1 MLEKLMHLSLNNR
14 LIVLIGALGL
24 FLVGVYTAVRLPVD
38 VFPDLTAP
46 TVTIITEAHG
56 MAPEE
61 VEMLVTF
68 PLETT
73 VNGASGVRRVRSNSI
88 QGLSVIWVEFEW
100 GTDIYTARQIVNEKL
115 QSVQNAIPDEVDRP
129 ILAPITSIMGEIML
143 IGVTSDITSAMEI
156 RTLADF
162 TLRRRLRSIPGVAQ
176 VLVYGGETKQYQV
189 QIDPYLLRKY
199 RLTMQQILHA
209 VSATNVNATGGVFV
223 DAGQEYL
230 IRGIGRIRT
239 LDDLEYTVVATHEG
253 VPLLIRDVAKVAI
266 APATRLGTASINN
279 RSGVILVI
287 SKQPDANT
295 LVLTRKIEAVMDEIR
310 PSLPPD
316 VTLHTDI
323 FKQSD
328 FIEVAIQNVVKAIR
342 DGAIL
347 VVFVLFIFLMNIR
360 TTAISVIAIPLALI
374 VSILVL
380 KLLGLSINTMTLGG
394 MAIAIGVL
402 VDDGIV
408 YIENVYR
415 RIREN
420 VAKPESERRPFD
432 DVVADASSEIRAP
445 LAMATPIVIMVFIPF
460 FFLSGVEGRMLTP
473 LGLAYVVA
481 VFASLMVAVTVTPAL
496 SSYMLRNV
504 SSKQIGDTWLVRR
517 LKTVY
522 LPTLEWCLRRK
533 NQIIGFAGLMVVVVL
548 AILPFMGRS
557 FLPEFNEGTLN
568 ISVATVPGTSL
579 DESDQIGKMVEGI
592 LLSHPNVISTARRTG
607 RTELDEHSMGSHAHE
622 LEVKID
628 LVNIDKQVLLETL
641 RRDLT
646 LVPGT
651 IITIGQPISH
661 RIDHMLSGTR
671 ANIAVKIFGED
682 LLVLREV
689 AKQVETVIGEVAGV
703 VDLSIEQQTDIPVL
717 RVDFNRKAIAR
728 YGLRIADVAKALE
741 TGFRGDAVTQILEGR
756 NAFDLVVRVG
766 EPPKADNDKDAGV
779 PDSWMNASPA
789 MVGEVLVDTPEGLK
803 IPLKALAS
811 ITQGRGPNMISR
823 ENAQRKIVVMC
834 NVAGRDLGSVV
845 AEIQQVVSQKID
857 LPQGYY
863 VQYGGQFE
871 SAQET
876 RRLLGVFGVVVI
888 LGIGFLLHIVFRSV
902 RDTLLIMIN
911 LPLAL
916 IGGVVG
922 VYLSGGILS
931 VASLIGF
938 ISVFGIAARNG
949 IMMVSHIRHLQR
961 FEGVTDFHE
970 AVRRGAMER
979 LAPILMT
986 AMAAG
991 FALIPLAFGGDQP
1004 GREILTPMAIVILF
1018 GLLSSTF
1025 LNMVVVP
1032 ALFLRFGRPVGAEPA
1047 VDVEAHVSLI

>member
-14 LIVLIGALGL
+14 LIVLIGTLGL
-24 FLVGVYTAVRLPVD
+24 FLIGVYTAVRLPVD

-46 TVTIITEAHG
+46 TVTISTEAHG

-279 RSGVILVI
+279 RSGVMLVI

-295 LVLTRKIEAVMDEIR
+295 LELTRKIEAVMDEIR

-360 TTAISVIAIPLALI
+360 KTAISVIAIPLALI

-380 KLLGLSINTMTLGG
+380 KLLGVSINTMTLGG

-628 LVNIDKQVLLETL
+628 LGNIDKQVLLETL

-671 ANIAVKIFGED
+671 ANIAVKIFGPDLYQLRTLAEQVKVQMED
-682 LLVLREV
+682 V
-689 AKQVETVIGEVAGV
+689 TGI
-703 VDLSIEQQTDIPVL
+703 VDLSVDQQTDIPQV
-717 RVDFNRKAIAR
+717 RIRANRRKMAL
-728 YGLRIADVAKALE
+728 YGLRSADLDELIDIAFLGIKASQVFE
-741 TGFRGDAVTQILEGR
+741 QDSRH
-756 NAFDLVVRVG
+756 DLVVRYAPEFRG
-766 EPPKADNDKDAGV
+766 DLEAIR
-779 PDSWMNASPA
+779 SS
-789 MVGEVLVDTPEGLK
+789 LIDTPTGAK
-803 IPLKALAS
+803 ITLDMVADIS
-811 ITQGRGPNMISR
+811 MDRGPNYIQR
-823 ENAQRKIVVMC
+823 ENVQRKIVVQA
-834 NVAGRDLGSVV
+834 NVSGGDLRGVV
-845 AEIQQVVSQKID
+845 DEIQARLDQNVLFPK
-857 LPQGYY
+857 GYY
-863 VQYGGQFE
+863 VEFGGQFE
-871 SAQET
+871 SAQAAT
-876 RRLLGVFGVVVI
+876 RTVMLLSIISIVAILVI
-888 LGIGFLLHIVFRSV
+888 LYMRFGNFRQAILV
-902 RDTLLIMIN
+902 MAN

-916 IGGVVG
+916 IGGIVTIFFTD
-922 VYLSGGILS
+922 GIITI
-931 VASLIGF
+931 ASLVGF
-938 ISVFGIAARNG
+938 ITLFGIAVRNG
-949 IMMVSHIRHLQR
+949 ILMVSHYNYLMDR
-961 FEGVTDFHE
+961 EGKPLLE
-970 AVRRGAMER
+970 AVVQGSMER
-979 LAPILMT
+979 LSPVLMT
-986 AMAAG
+986 AMTTG
-991 FALIPLAFGGDQP
+991 LALLPLALAGDQP
-1004 GREILTPMAIVILF
+1004 GSEIQSPMSVVILG
-1018 GLLSSTF
+1018 GLLTATF
-1025 LNMVVVP
+1025 LNLIVIPV
-1032 ALFLRFGRPVGAEPA
+1032 LFVKWGVKPQT
-1047 VDVEAHVSLI
+1047 

>member
-1 MLEKLMHLSLNNR
+1 MLEKLMLLSLNNR

-24 FLVGVYTAVRLPVD
+24 FIIGVYTAVRLPVD

-88 QGLSVIWVEFEW
+88 QGLSIIWVEFEW

-115 QSVQNAIPDEVDRP
+115 QSVQSAIPDEVDRP

-143 IGVTSDITSAMEI
+143 IGVTSDITSAMDI
-156 RTLADF
+156 RTIADF

-199 RLTMQQILHA
+199 NLTMAQVLHA

-223 DAGQEYL
+223 DGGQEYL

-239 LDDLEYTVVATHEG
+239 LDDLEYTVVATHNG
-253 VPLLIRDVAKVAI
+253 VPLLIRDVANVAI

-279 RSGVILVI
+279 KSGVMLVI

-295 LVLTRKIEAVMDEIR
+295 LELTRNIEAVMDEIR

-316 VTLHTDI
+316 VILHTDI

-328 FIEVAIQNVVKAIR
+328 FIEVAIRNVVKAIR

-347 VVFVLFIFLMNIR
+347 VVFVLFIFLMNFR
-360 TTAISVIAIPLALI
+360 TTVISVTAIPLALI

-380 KLLGLSINTMTLGG
+380 KLLNLSINTMTLGG

-432 DVVADASSEIRAP
+432 DVVADASSEIRGP
-445 LAMATPIVIMVFIPF
+445 LAMATPIVIMVFVPF

-473 LGLAYVVA
+473 LGVAYVVA

-504 SSKQIGDTWLVRR
+504 SSKQIRDTWLVRR

-533 NQIIGFAGLMVVVVL
+533 NQIIGLAGLMVVVVL
-548 AILPFMGRS
+548 GILPLMGRS

-568 ISVATVPGTSL
+568 LSVATVPGTSL
-579 DESDQIGKMVEGI
+579 HESDQIGKMVEEI

-628 LVNIDKQVLLETL
+628 LGNIDKEVLLETL

-671 ANIAVKIFGED
+671 ANIAVKIFGPDLYELRSLAEQVKVQMED
-682 LLVLREV
+682 VV
-689 AKQVETVIGEVAGV
+689 GI
-703 VDLSIEQQTDIPVL
+703 VDLSVDQQTDIPQV
-717 RVDFNRKAIAR
+717 RIRANRQKMAL
-728 YGLRIADVAKALE
+728 YGLRSADLDELIDIAFLGIKASQVFE
-741 TGFRGDAVTQILEGR
+741 QNSRH
-756 NAFDLVVRVG
+756 DLVVRYAPEFRG
-766 EPPKADNDKDAGV
+766 DLEAIRG
-779 PDSWMNASPA
+779 S
-789 MVGEVLVDTPEGLK
+789 LIDTPTGAK
-803 IPLKALAS
+803 ITLDMVAD
-811 ITQGRGPNMISR
+811 ITLDRGPNYIQR
-823 ENAQRKIVVMC
+823 ENVQRKIVVQA
-834 NVAGRDLGSVV
+834 NVSGGDLRGVV
-845 AEIQQVVSQKID
+845 DQIKARLDQNVLFPK
-857 LPQGYY
+857 GYY
-863 VQYGGQFE
+863 VEFGGQFE
-871 SAQET
+871 SAQAAT
-876 RRLLGVFGVVVI
+876 RTVMLLSIISIVAILVI
-888 LGIGFLLHIVFRSV
+888 LYMRFGNFRQAILV
-902 RDTLLIMIN
+902 MAN

-916 IGGVVG
+916 IGGIVTIFFTD
-922 VYLSGGILS
+922 GIITI
-931 VASLIGF
+931 ASLVGF
-938 ISVFGIAARNG
+938 ITLFGIAVRNG
-949 IMMVSHIRHLQR
+949 ILMVSHYNYLMDREGKPLLQ
-961 FEGVTDFHE
+961 
-970 AVRRGAMER
+970 AVVQGSMER
-979 LAPILMT
+979 LSPVLMT
-986 AMAAG
+986 AMTTG
-991 FALIPLAFGGDQP
+991 LALLPLALAGDQA
-1004 GREILTPMAIVILF
+1004 GSEIQSPMSIVILG
-1018 GLLSSTF
+1018 GLITATF
-1025 LNMVVVP
+1025 LNLIVIPV
-1032 ALFLRFGRPVGAEPA
+1032 LFVKWGVKPQT
-1047 VDVEAHVSLI
+1047 